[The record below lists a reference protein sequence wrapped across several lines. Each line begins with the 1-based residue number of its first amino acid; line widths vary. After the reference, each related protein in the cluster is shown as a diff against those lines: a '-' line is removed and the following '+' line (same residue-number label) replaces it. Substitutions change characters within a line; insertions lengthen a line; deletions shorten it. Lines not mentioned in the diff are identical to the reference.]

1 MKKRHFNLNLSKRD
15 WNILKFVLRHRIVTF
30 EVLRRVFFDGK
41 QKDAVKSTLRRLC
54 GRYRL
59 LTTEQ
64 LDARRGYYRLTQR
77 AAALLGARRTLVRP
91 LGPQSL
97 IERFAV
103 LWFITLD
110 RPGRRTLFNPRH
122 FPEQFDLGSHRLPRA
137 NFYIED
143 DERGQSRLGY
153 IVVDHGGHLRRIIR
167 KSVRVLLRFL
177 KRGWFDDYFA
187 TGRFTLT
194 VLTLNG
200 TKQKSLQF
208 GLNGQLRESLRY
220 ALSRFSHKQPLSLQ
234 VEVVPGLMSLIPSPA
249 GSMPVADITTTNS
262 PEKESP

>member
-1 MKKRHFNLNLSKRD
+1 MKKRPSNLNLSQRD

-41 QKDAVKSTLRRLC
+41 EIDAVKSTLRRLC

-59 LTTEQ
+59 LTPER
-64 LDARRGYYRLTQR
+64 LDVRRGYYRLTQR
-77 AAALLGARRTLVRP
+77 AAALLGARTAMVRP

-110 RPGRRTLFNPRH
+110 RPGRRTLFNPRQ

-143 DERGQSRLGY
+143 DDQGQSRLGY
-153 IVVDHGGHLRRIIR
+153 IVVDHGGHLRRIIH

-187 TGRFTLT
+187 AGRFTLT

-200 TKQKSLQF
+200 AKQKSLQF
-208 GLNGQLRESLRY
+208 GLNSQVRESLRY
-220 ALSRFSHKQPLSLQ
+220 ALSRFTHKQPLALQ
-234 VEVVPGLMSLIPSPA
+234 VVVVPGLIGLIPSPA
-249 GSMPVADITTTNS
+249 GPTPVVTTTPQDSQKEIS
-262 PEKESP
+262 P